1 MPWIKELLLRL
12 NSLFERS
19 RRIYL
24 LYYGFPRAFYLKLR
38 ELFTAVMFPVWSTGI
53 NEDGILNS
61 SFSVLAGVQTEFETE
76 NCAVCV
82 VIPDLSFVQSCNSW
96 YQLKFGNRV
105 SDASWK
111 ADVEILPPTAFFFF
125 VFVLNIGCRCA
136 TIRTVM
142 SYTTLTKSKRQ
153 EIGVYPNTQ
162 GTSLIGLHKLQ
173 ISPQAELLLIIIF
186 KTLLAFEFLISICS
200 TLTRPFLTTPC
211 RSAKTCR
218 QGRLAF

>member
-1 MPWIKELLLRL
+1 MKSGCG
-12 NSLFERS
+12 NSPS
-19 RRIYL
+19 
-24 LYYGFPRAFYLKLR
+24 
-38 ELFTAVMFPVWSTGI
+38 
-53 NEDGILNS
+53 NS
-61 SFSVLAGVQTEFETE
+61 V
-76 NCAVCV
+76 
-82 VIPDLSFVQSCNSW
+82 
-96 YQLKFGNRV
+96 
-105 SDASWK
+105 
-111 ADVEILPPTAFFFF
+111 FFF

-218 QGRLAF
+218 QGRLAFQLTFEYLRLQWKQKNPIHRGHACYCLK